1 MRKLLFVGA
10 LAVGLFATGCG
21 GTEEKD
27 ATEPIAAD
35 GVKATPTASASVS
48 ASATP
53 AAARAVVDLAET
65 KIGKVLVGE
74 KGRTLYLFEKDKN
87 GKSACSGPCAQA
99 WPPFVTSEKPR
110 AGNGIKENLL
120 GTTKREDGETQV
132 TYNGHPLYYYI
143 KDQKPGDTT
152 GQDVEGFGAEWYA
165 VNTNGERVH
174 G

>member
-1 MRKLLFVGA
+1 M
-10 LAVGLFATGCG
+10 
-21 GTEEKD
+21 
-27 ATEPIAAD
+27 
-35 GVKATPTASASVS
+35 
-48 ASATP
+48 
-53 AAARAVVDLAET
+53 
-65 KIGKVLVGE
+65 
-74 KGRTLYLFEKDKN
+74 
-87 GKSACSGPCAQA
+87 
-99 WPPFVTSEKPR
+99 SEKPR

-152 GQDVEGFGAEWYA
+152 GQNVEGFGAEWYA